1 MKIKKYTVEDLL
13 EKASSYLN
21 LSMLFTNVS
30 ASFLYIVLGLN
41 FVNIIENIVL
51 SLGCLVIS
59 LYFDL
64 VCLFTKGSH

>member
-1 MKIKKYTVEDLL
+1 
-13 EKASSYLN
+13 
-21 LSMLFTNVS
+21 MLFTNVS
-30 ASFLYIVLGLN
+30 APFLYIVLGLN